1 MQIKRKTISMSDQ
14 LPDTKIPWWDN
25 HYEDTFSEEVENGY
39 PYDMGIKV
47 QE

>member
-1 MQIKRKTISMSDQ
+1 MEEHTSETNEN
-14 LPDTKIPWWDN
+14 LPDSDIPWWDN
-25 HYEDTFSEEVENGY
+25 HYEGVYSYDPEDGY